1 MSVATR
7 CERGKHIK
15 KSPSNQ
21 RNIDEDINLQ
31 KARGWKQKLRK
42 MDVYPNW
49 RVNGSWFEVKMYE
62 KGQTMEEISEGW
74 VEVMTTDENEPK
86 ELNF

>member
-1 MSVATR
+1 
-7 CERGKHIK
+7 
-15 KSPSNQ
+15 
-21 RNIDEDINLQ
+21 
-31 KARGWKQKLRK
+31 